1 VLLLAD
7 DVSAL
12 QPVARIVLDQVAFE
26 GRRTS
31 CGSPPLY
38 SSSSHSRA
46 VRRACSTVT
55 RPYWPMARRI
65 GDFAPT
71 RVRNIMVTVSG
82 IDASK
87 QAGDERVDQVVTL
100 LGRSQ

>member
-1 VLLLAD
+1 
-7 DVSAL
+7 
-12 QPVARIVLDQVAFE
+12 
-26 GRRTS
+26 
-31 CGSPPLY
+31 
-38 SSSSHSRA
+38 
-46 VRRACSTVT
+46 
-55 RPYWPMARRI
+55 MARRI